1 MNFETFIVS
10 EAHIDYLRT
19 SKIFFHP
26 SGTYPPG
33 WFKPGLRYRAPF
45 DLWVEPWSDHRLGPT
60 FSALGAFS
68 YSRSCFGNDARI
80 GRYCA
85 IGDNV
90 AVMRPN
96 HPINRISMC
105 GFDYD
110 NRPAPYGPYARET
123 GFEFPLIPLPKEV
136 FIGGVDIGPDVWI
149 GSNALIARGVKIGA
163 GAIIA
168 ANSVVTRDVEPYT
181 LVAGNPARVKRRR
194 FNDDLCDRLL
204 ASAWWD
210 YPFDA
215 FVDMETTNP
224 ERFLDQ
230 FGEAVA
236 TGTIMKMPE
245 NRINLHAAF
254 QEIAVQVREAEEAE
268 AQAKARAAEQARMA
282 AEIAAEE
289 VRLVKEQARIA
300 AEESAR
306 IAADLSLWTPVLTC
320 ATPGDLDVTYTNQIG
335 RVQRIDKLR
344 ICTFEIVTST
354 FNWSTASGALQI
366 TGLPDVAMNEAQI
379 VSGTVSW
386 AGVTKPNY
394 TQIVPRVGP
403 RSNRINFVCSGSAQ
417 GQSDLAITDLP
428 SAGTKRLTGTVIYIA
443 RD

>member
-1 MNFETFIVS
+1 MNYEIFTVA
-10 EAHIDYLRT
+10 EAHIDYLRAN
-19 SKIFFHP
+19 KVFFHP
-26 SGTYPPG
+26 SGSYPPG

-45 DLWVEPWSDHRLGPT
+45 DLWVEPWSDHRSGPT

-68 YSRSCFGNDARI
+68 YSRSCFGSDAHI

-96 HPINRISMC
+96 HPIDRVSMC

-110 NRPAPYGPYARET
+110 NRPSPYGPYARET
-123 GFEFPLIPLPKEV
+123 GFEFPLVPLPAEV
-136 FIGGVDIGPDVWI
+136 FIGRVEIGPDVWI
-149 GSNALIARGVKIGA
+149 GSNALIGRGVKIGA

-194 FNDDLCDRLL
+194 FTDDLCERLL
-204 ASAWWD
+204 ASSWWD

-215 FVDMETTNP
+215 FIGMETTNP

-230 FGEAVA
+230 LGEAVA
-236 TGTIMKMPE
+236 AGTIAKMPE
-245 NRINLHAAF
+245 NRINIHAAF
-254 QEIAVQVREAEEAE
+254 KEIAVQLREEEEEE
-268 AQAKARAAEQARMA
+268 AQAKARAE
-282 AEIAAEE
+282 
-289 VRLVKEQARIA
+289 EQARIA

-306 IAADLSLWTPVLTC
+306 VYVDPSAWTPVLTC
-320 ATPGDLDVTYTNQIG
+320 AAPGDLDVTYATQIG
-335 RVQRIDKLR
+335 RVQRIEKLR

-354 FNWSTASGALQI
+354 FSWSTASGSLQI
-366 TGLPDVAMNEAQI
+366 TGLPDVSMSEAQI
-379 VSGTVSW
+379 ISGTVSW
-386 AGVTKPNY
+386 SGVTKPNY

-403 RSNRINFVCSGSAQ
+403 RSNRVNFVCSGSSQ
-417 GQSDLAITDLP
+417 GQSNLAITDVP
-428 SAGTKRLTGTVIYIA
+428 STGTKRFTGTVIYIA